1 MKENSNDLYA
11 QIIKKLEEK
20 ERNEGFKS
28 ELSSNVDEFI
38 DSTDDFRT
46 VACKVKKNDKPIQK
60 KNKKSGDKKMRKLL
74 LVLIFLQILLLGTML
89 YLLYDKIFDSNFKI
103 DTLFSNRINY
113 EEEIELEDFGE
124 EETST
129 DASINQLL
137 KTKFI

>member
-20 ERNEGFKS
+20 ERKEGFKS

-103 DTLFSNRINY
+103 DTLFSNKFNY
-113 EEEIELEDFGE
+113 EEELVLDDFNE
-124 EETST
+124 EETSS
-129 DASINQLL
+129 DASTNQLL